1 MRVVHERC
9 CGLDVHKRTVV
20 ACVLTADG
28 QQTRTFGTMTR
39 DLIGLSEWLHLL
51 DVNEVAMESTG
62 VFWQPI
68 YNVLEDTGMNVL
80 VANARHIKAVPG
92 RKTDVKDAEWLA
104 DLLRHGL
111 IRGSAIPTRARREL
125 RELVRYRLS
134 LGRQRAQVAHR
145 IHKVLEGANVK
156 LSSVVTDIMGVSGR
170 AMLEA
175 LINGTDSPEMIAE
188 LARGA
193 LRRKRTQLANALDG
207 VVGPSQRLLLA
218 SHLRNLDFLTE
229 EIDRLS
235 SEIEEQLSPSQEL
248 LERLDTIPGVG
259 ERVAQA
265 ILAEIGTD
273 VSRFPTGSHL
283 ASWARVCPSNDESA
297 GKRRSSHIGPGNPW
311 LRATLV
317 EAAWA
322 ATHAKHTYL
331 AAQYRRL
338 AARRGHK
345 RALIA
350 VAHTILIIA
359 YRIIRDGTIYEDLG
373 SNYFDERDRRAT
385 LRRSVQR
392 LERLGYKVTV
402 EEAA

>member
-20 ACVLTADG
+20 ACVLTPEG
-28 QQTRTFGTMTR
+28 QQTRTFATMTP
-39 DLIGLSEWLHLL
+39 DLIALSDWLHSMG
-51 DVNEVAMESTG
+51 VSRVAMESTG

-68 YNVLEDTGMNVL
+68 YNVLEGTGIDML

-111 IRGSAIPTRARREL
+111 IRGSAIPSRARREL

-134 LGRQRAQVAHR
+134 LSRQRAQVAHR

-175 LINGTDSPEMIAE
+175 LITGTESPEMIAE

-193 LRRKRTQLANALDG
+193 LRRKRGQLVDALEG
-207 VVGPSQRLLLA
+207 LVGPNQRLLLA
-218 SHLRNLDFLTE
+218 SHLRNLDFLTA

-235 SEIEEQLSPSQEL
+235 LEIEEQLRPSQEL
-248 LERLDTIPGVG
+248 LKRLDTIPGVG
-259 ERVAQA
+259 QRVAQA

-273 VSRFPTGSHL
+273 VSRFQTGSHL
-283 ASWARVCPSNDESA
+283 ASWARLCPSNDESA

-322 ATHAKHTYL
+322 ATHATHTYL

-359 YRIIRDGTIYEDLG
+359 YRIIRDGGTYEDLG
-373 SNYFDERDRRAT
+373 SNYFDERNRRAT

-392 LERLGYKVTV
+392 LERLGYKVTLT
-402 EEAA
+402 EAA

>member
-20 ACVLTADG
+20 ACVLSPDG

-39 DLIGLSEWLHLL
+39 DLLALGEWLQSL
-51 DVNEVAMESTG
+51 DVGHVAMESTG

-68 YNVLEDTGMNVL
+68 YNVLEDNGLDVL

-92 RKTDVKDAEWLA
+92 RKTDVKDAEWIA

-111 IRGSAIPTRARREL
+111 IRGSSIPSRARREL

-134 LGRQRAQVAHR
+134 LSRQRAQVAHR
-145 IHKVLEGANVK
+145 IHKVLEGANIK
-156 LSSVVTDIMGVSGR
+156 LSSVLTDIMGVSGR
-170 AMLEA
+170 AMVEA
-175 LINGTDSPEMIAE
+175 LITGADSAETIAD
-188 LARGA
+188 LARGP
-193 LRRKRTQLANALDG
+193 LRRKHNDLVAALEG
-207 VVGPSQRLLLA
+207 LVGPNQRLLLA
-218 SHLRNLDFLTE
+218 SHLRNLEFLTQ
-229 EIDRLS
+229 
-235 SEIEEQLSPSQEL
+235 EIERLTAEIEAQLRPSQEL

-259 ERVAQA
+259 PRVAQA
-265 ILAEIGTD
+265 ILTEIGTD

-331 AAQYRRL
+331 ATQYRRL
-338 AARRGHK
+338 AARRGAK
-345 RALIA
+345 RALVA

-359 YRIIRDGTIYEDLG
+359 YRIIRDGTTYEDLG

-385 LRRSVQR
+385 LHRSIHR

>member
-20 ACVLTADG
+20 ACVLSPDG

-39 DLIGLSEWLHLL
+39 DLLALGEWLQSL
-51 DVNEVAMESTG
+51 DVGHVAMESTG

-68 YNVLEDTGMNVL
+68 YNVLEDNGLDML

-92 RKTDVKDAEWLA
+92 RKTDVKDAEWIA

-111 IRGSAIPTRARREL
+111 IRGSSIPSRARREL

-134 LGRQRAQVAHR
+134 LSRQRAQVAHR
-145 IHKVLEGANVK
+145 IHKVLEGANIK
-156 LSSVVTDIMGVSGR
+156 LSSVLTDIMGVSGR
-170 AMLEA
+170 AMVEA
-175 LINGTDSPEMIAE
+175 LITGADSAETIAD
-188 LARGA
+188 LARGP
-193 LRRKRTQLANALDG
+193 LRRKHNDLVAALEG
-207 VVGPSQRLLLA
+207 LVGPNQRLLLA
-218 SHLRNLDFLTE
+218 SHLRNLEFLTQ
-229 EIDRLS
+229 
-235 SEIEEQLSPSQEL
+235 EIERLTAEIEAQLRPSQEL

-259 ERVAQA
+259 PRVAQA

-331 AAQYRRL
+331 ATQYRRL
-338 AARRGHK
+338 AARRGAK
-345 RALIA
+345 RALVA

-359 YRIIRDGTIYEDLG
+359 YRIIRDGTTYEDLG

-385 LRRSVQR
+385 LHRSIHR